1 MHLMSDI
8 FVILHKTKKLFQF
21 QPIKFFCIK
30 SNDYRYAYSKE

>member
-21 QPIKFFCIK
+21 QPIKFLYKI
-30 SNDYRYAYSKE
+30 